1 MRYDKIECSRSMLYD
16 EAGKL
21 ASKDAVMPGP
31 SIVMQSMRPVVSPDV
46 PGHYKGCPGGGEGVG
61 TVPVVPDRGMP
72 GRGDDD
78 NIIIKTKPNRVKGG
92 LMAKVHFW
100 EMKSDQLINENQG
113 ENTAAAYTDGD
124 LGLET
129 SNRDRKQRKISSNV
143 T

>member
-1 MRYDKIECSRSMLYD
+1 
-16 EAGKL
+16 
-21 ASKDAVMPGP
+21 
-31 SIVMQSMRPVVSPDV
+31 
-46 PGHYKGCPGGGEGVG
+46 
-61 TVPVVPDRGMP
+61 
-72 GRGDDD
+72 
-78 NIIIKTKPNRVKGG
+78 
-92 LMAKVHFW
+92 MAKVHFW